1 MFEKVKK
8 FYNLGL
14 YTKAQ
19 VGRFVSKGVL
29 TAEQYEAIVGEPFPA
44 EKGR

>member
-14 YTKAQ
+14 YTKDQVKMFYTKGKITEAEYLQIIKGSAQ
-19 VGRFVSKGVL
+19 LS
-29 TAEQYEAIVGEPFPA
+29 
-44 EKGR
+44 